1 VPTTKFA
8 HVLQG
13 DGISAEGYDGGR
25 VKPLVGEGVN
35 DVGHLESREDDYMW
49 RMSIGA
55 FRRRLQ
61 IVMICNAPKVVYSRK
76 AVAG

>member
-1 VPTTKFA
+1 
-8 HVLQG
+8 
-13 DGISAEGYDGGR
+13 

-49 RMSIGA
+49 RMPIGA